1 MKNGWIFHGKL
12 LNHQMV
18 YQEHIWLVVWNMA
31 FMTVHI
37 LGMIIPTDALI
48 FFRGV
53 ETTNQIC
60 SKQRIKSFS
69 RNDSDNHAEN
79 GEHVDMFSQDMI
91 RNIGYTNMNG
101 IMIELN
107 INTC

>member
-1 MKNGWIFHGKL
+1 MVINDYNGFIHGYL
-12 LNHQMV
+12 VGGLEPRNFEWLSH
-18 YQEHIWLVVWNMA
+18 HIGNV
-31 FMTVHI
+31 
-37 LGMIIPTDALI
+37 IIPTDERI

>member
-12 LNHQMV
+12 LNNQMV

-31 FMTVHI
+31 FMTFHI
-37 LGMIIPTDALI
+37 LGIIIPTDALI